1 MKKAGALLLAIFF
14 LAPAVFAQKEYGL
27 KFSSLIND
35 NLTLENA
42 IRLGLENSTEFLT
55 AKQDIIIAE
64 QKVTEAKF
72 RYLPQFS
79 LQGTAT
85 LYDLD
90 YPMVLPDSV
99 ANRFLPGNYQYGDK
113 NQFYGVGITA
123 TQYLYSGGRIN
134 GTLKM
139 ARANLKQVQSR
150 YEIVKNQVV
159 LNIKKAFT
167 ELLYAQHN
175 AKLTQEVWAL
185 AQKWYAKPTGDL
197 WTKIRIRALLADL
210 TTSRNQ
216 AESELKKA
224 QLGMLINLNKEL
236 NARITIKGDFEPV
249 KTDWDLPHMSLWA
262 MEFRPELKSAIYAL
276 EADNIAIDLALSKRY
291 PDIILNASYEKL
303 GVETLND
310 VNKQVSLAFRL
321 PIPYTLTEQI
331 AEKKASQQKS
341 ALRRSAI
348 EDKIRVQVAE
358 SFENMLFWQKEVLDR
373 QAAYEELNEL
383 LDQAAKDKPKT
394 GTAPLEGLQDYLKT
408 AQGYFQAVR
417 NNHTANAQLEWAI
430 AHELE

>member
-1 MKKAGALLLAIFF
+1 MKKAGALLLAILF

-99 ANRFLPGNYQYGDK
+99 ANRFLPGNNQYGDK

-417 NNHTANAQLEWAI
+417 NNHTAKAELEWAI
-430 AHELE
+430 GQDLE

>member
-1 MKKAGALLLAIFF
+1 MRKAGALLLAILF

-417 NNHTANAQLEWAI
+417 NNHTAKAELEWAI
-430 AHELE
+430 GQDLE

>member
-417 NNHTANAQLEWAI
+417 NNHTAKAELEWAI
-430 AHELE
+430 GQDLE

>member
-1 MKKAGALLLAIFF
+1 MKKAGALLLAILF

-99 ANRFLPGNYQYGDK
+99 ANRFLPGNNQYGDK

-249 KTDWDLPHMSLWA
+249 KTEWDLPHMSLWA

-417 NNHTANAQLEWAI
+417 NNHTAKAELEWAI
-430 AHELE
+430 GQDLE

>member
-99 ANRFLPGNYQYGDK
+99 ANRFLPGNNQYGDK

-175 AKLTQEVWAL
+175 AKLTQEVWGL

-262 MEFRPELKSAIYAL
+262 MEFRP
-276 EADNIAIDLALSKRY
+276 
-291 PDIILNASYEKL
+291 
-303 GVETLND
+303 
-310 VNKQVSLAFRL
+310 
-321 PIPYTLTEQI
+321 
-331 AEKKASQQKS
+331 
-341 ALRRSAI
+341 
-348 EDKIRVQVAE
+348 
-358 SFENMLFWQKEVLDR
+358 
-373 QAAYEELNEL
+373 
-383 LDQAAKDKPKT
+383 
-394 GTAPLEGLQDYLKT
+394 
-408 AQGYFQAVR
+408 
-417 NNHTANAQLEWAI
+417 
-430 AHELE
+430 

>member
-99 ANRFLPGNYQYGDK
+99 ANRFLPGNNQYGDK

-417 NNHTANAQLEWAI
+417 NNHTAKAELEWAI
-430 AHELE
+430 GQDLE

>member
-14 LAPAVFAQKEYGL
+14 LAPAVFAKKEYGL

-175 AKLTQEVWAL
+175 AKLTQEVWGL

-417 NNHTANAQLEWAI
+417 NNHTAKAELEWAI
-430 AHELE
+430 GQDLE

>member
-1 MKKAGALLLAIFF
+1 MKRITALLLA
-14 LAPAVFAQKEYGL
+14 LLLGVPAFAQKEYGL
-27 KFSSLIND
+27 KFSSLMND

-42 IRLGLENSTEFLT
+42 IRLGLENSSEFLT

-64 QKVTEAKF
+64 QKVSEAKF

-99 ANRFLPGNYQYGDK
+99 ANRFLPGNGLYGEKD
-113 NQFYGVGITA
+113 QFYGVGITA
-123 TQYLYSGGRIN
+123 TQYLYTGGRIS

-167 ELLYAQHN
+167 DLLYAQHN
-175 AKLTQEVWAL
+175 AKLAQEVWSL
-185 AQKWYAKPTGDL
+185 AEKWYAKPSGDM

-210 TTSRNQ
+210 KSSRNQ
-216 AESELKKA
+216 AQSELKKA
-224 QLGMLINLNKEL
+224 QLAMLVNLNKEL
-236 NARITIKGDFEPV
+236 NARITIKGDFSPV

-303 GVETLND
+303 GEESLDD
-310 VNKQVSLAFRL
+310 VNKQVSLAVRL
-321 PIPYTLTEQI
+321 PIPYNLSEQL

-341 ALRRSAI
+341 ALRRAAI

-358 SFENMLFWQKEVLDR
+358 SFENMLFWQQEVLDR
-373 QAAYEELNEL
+373 QAAYDDLNKL
-383 LDQAAKDKPKT
+383 LSQASKNQPKT
-394 GTAPLEGLQDYLKT
+394 STAPLEGLQDYLKS

-417 NNHTANAQLEWAI
+417 NNHIAKAELEWAI
-430 AHELE
+430 GQDLE

>member
-1 MKKAGALLLAIFF
+1 MKRITALLLA
-14 LAPAVFAQKEYGL
+14 LLLGVPAFAQKEYGL
-27 KFSSLIND
+27 KFSSLMND

-42 IRLGLENSTEFLT
+42 IRLGLENSSEFLT

-64 QKVTEAKF
+64 QKVSEAKF

-99 ANRFLPGNYQYGDK
+99 ANRFLPGNGLYGEKD
-113 NQFYGVGITA
+113 QFYGVGITA
-123 TQYLYSGGRIN
+123 TQYLYTGGRIS

-167 ELLYAQHN
+167 DLLYAQHN
-175 AKLTQEVWAL
+175 AKLAQEVWSL
-185 AQKWYAKPTGDL
+185 AEKWYAKPSGDM

-210 TTSRNQ
+210 KSSRNQ
-216 AESELKKA
+216 AQSELKKA
-224 QLGMLINLNKEL
+224 QLAMLVNLNKEL
-236 NARITIKGDFEPV
+236 NARITIKGDFSPV

-303 GVETLND
+303 GEESLDD
-310 VNKQVSLAFRL
+310 VNKQVSLAVRL
-321 PIPYTLTEQI
+321 PIPYNLSEQL

-341 ALRRSAI
+341 ALRRAAI

-358 SFENMLFWQKEVLDR
+358 SFENMLFWQQEVLDR
-373 QAAYEELNEL
+373 QAAYDDLNKL
-383 LDQAAKDKPKT
+383 LSQASKNQPKT
-394 GTAPLEGLQDYLKT
+394 GTAPLEGLQDYLKS

-417 NNHTANAQLEWAI
+417 NNHIAKAELEWAI
-430 AHELE
+430 GQDLE

>member
-236 NARITIKGDFEPV
+236 NARITIKGNFEPV

-417 NNHTANAQLEWAI
+417 NNHTAKAELEWAI
-430 AHELE
+430 GQDLE